1 MKVRR
6 VVVSNGADGKGGVQ
20 SDGEAPRA
28 VDYHSA
34 PGFASALL
42 WSTLASPAVGASVP
56 AADATPEVKF
66 VPGPGETRLMMV
78 SFPPDSVM
86 MRADFDPAAFGAEF
100 AQNAPGLAE
109 RFEMDHPGMHT
120 TDSIDYDVVLE
131 GEITLE
137 LDDGKEVLL
146 RRHDVCVQ
154 HGTRHAW
161 RNRTDKPAT
170 MLFVLVGA
178 TRR

>member
-6 VVVSNGADGKGGVQ
+6 VVVSNGADGRSGVQ
-20 SDGEAPRA
+20 SDGPAPRA
-28 VDYHSA
+28 AAYRSV

-42 WSTLASPAVGASVP
+42 WSTSAAPAVGASVP
-56 AADATPEVKF
+56 AVDATPDVTF

-109 RFEMDHPGMHT
+109 KFELDHPGMHT
-120 TDSIDYDVVLE
+120 SDSIDYDVVLE

-137 LDDGKEVLL
+137 LDGGREVVLK
-146 RRHDVCVQ
+146 RHDVCVQ

-161 RNRTDKPAT
+161 RNRTDRPAT

-178 TRR
+178 ARR